1 MLTGGSR
8 TVFRITTRTHPHE
21 KKHASAK
28 HRQASQS
35 EEKLNGYLPVV
46 FFNLE
51 VFGGAGHFWVAKL
64 VADQLVQL
72 DGLQQ
77 GVARC
82 QVYLLGLL

>member
-8 TVFRITTRTHPHE
+8 TVFRNTTRTHPHE

-51 VFGGAGHFWVAKL
+51 VFRGAGHFWVAKL

-82 QVYLLGLL
+82 